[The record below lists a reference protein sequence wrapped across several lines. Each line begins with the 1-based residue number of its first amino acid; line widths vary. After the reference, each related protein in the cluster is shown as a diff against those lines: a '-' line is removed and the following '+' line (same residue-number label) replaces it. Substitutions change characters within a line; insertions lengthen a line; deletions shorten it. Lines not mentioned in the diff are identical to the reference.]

1 MSDTYV
7 ECLVGR
13 KPSIILTICQWILTI
28 VAGLGILYGLVA
40 SPIIFIVG
48 VVFGV
53 GAFFV
58 KRNAN
63 LEFEYLYLDKEI
75 TIDKIMDKSK
85 RKRVAKYDVEG
96 IEIIAPVNSHELD
109 GYNNRQV
116 KVKDYSTGIVDVPD
130 TRYAMFYKGEEK
142 VIFNPS
148 GELLNAIKTV
158 APRKVFL
165 Y

>member
-1 MSDTYV
+1 MSETYV

-109 GYNNRQV
+109 SYNNRQV

>member
-7 ECLVGR
+7 ECLVAR
-13 KPSIILTICQWILTI
+13 KPSIIGTICQWILTI
-28 VAGLGILYGLVA
+28 VAGLAILYGLVA

-48 VVFGV
+48 VAFGV

-58 KRNAN
+58 KRHAN

-85 RKRVAKYDVEG
+85 RKRVAKYDVDG
-96 IEIIAPVNSHELD
+96 IEIIAPVISHELD
-109 GYNNRQV
+109 SYNNRQV
-116 KVKDYSTGIVDVPD
+116 KVKDFSTGNVDVPD
-130 TRYAMFYKGEEK
+130 TRYAMFYKGGEK

-148 GELLNAIKTV
+148 SELLNAIKTV